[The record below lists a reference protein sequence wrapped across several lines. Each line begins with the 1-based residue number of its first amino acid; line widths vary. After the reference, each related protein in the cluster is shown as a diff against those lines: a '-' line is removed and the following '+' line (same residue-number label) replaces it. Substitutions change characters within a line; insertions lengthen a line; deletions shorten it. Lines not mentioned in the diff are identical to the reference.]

1 MFEQYVIC
9 EQGFRNVSEKGQ
21 VTGFQ
26 LRLRIANWR
35 GLPLSLIEDVR
46 VNVDGVAFPRDAIKV
61 SVGGGSFTLDEM
73 IPRSDVRWQFD
84 EIATVTIRKPG
95 GLAPGMHDIAVV
107 EQIRTGLA
115 ALPTSERPT
124 GMVALAGSPN
134 VATKKMT
141 LVA

>member
-1 MFEQYVIC
+1 MFERYVIS
-9 EQGFRNVSEKGQ
+9 EEGFKNVSEKGQ

-46 VNVDGVAFPRDAIKV
+46 VNVDGVNYPRDSV
-61 SVGGGSFTLDEM
+61 RVTVGGHTFTLDEM

-84 EIATVTIRKPG
+84 ELATVTILKPG
-95 GLAPGMHDIAVV
+95 GLAQGMHEVAVV

-115 ALPTSERPT
+115 ALPTSELPST
-124 GMVALAGSPN
+124 VASMIGTN
-134 VATKKMT
+134 VAKKKMT

>member
-1 MFEQYVIC
+1 MFERYVIC
-9 EQGFRNVSEKGQ
+9 EEGFKNVSEKGQ

-46 VNVDGVAFPRDAIKV
+46 VNVDGVSFPRDTV
-61 SVGGGSFTLDEM
+61 RVTVGGHTFTLDEM

-84 EIATVTIRKPG
+84 ELATVTILKPG
-95 GLAPGMHDIAVV
+95 GLTQGIHEVAVV

-115 ALPTSERPT
+115 ALPTSQLPSS
-124 GMVALAGSPN
+124 VASMIGTN
-134 VATKKMT
+134 VAKKKMT

>member
-1 MFEQYVIC
+1 MFEQYVSC
-9 EQGFRNVSEKGQ
+9 EQGFNNVSEKGQ

-46 VNVDGVAFPRDAIKV
+46 VSVDGVAFPRSAIQV
-61 SVGGGSFTLDEM
+61 AVGGHSFTLDEM

-95 GLAPGMHDIAVV
+95 GLAPGMHEVAVV

-115 ALPTSERPT
+115 ALPTSLIPSST
-124 GMVALAGSPN
+124 IASMGAN

>member
-1 MFEQYVIC
+1 MFERYVIC
-9 EQGFRNVSEKGQ
+9 EEGFKNVSEKGQ

-46 VNVDGVAFPRDAIKV
+46 VNVDGVSFPRDSVRVA
-61 SVGGGSFTLDEM
+61 VGGHIFTLDEM

-84 EIATVTIRKPG
+84 ELATVTILKPG
-95 GLAPGMHDIAVV
+95 GLARGMHEVAVV

-115 ALPTSERPT
+115 ALPTSQLPSS
-124 GMVALAGSPN
+124 VASLIGTN
-134 VATKKMT
+134 VAKKRIT

>member
-1 MFEQYVIC
+1 MFESYVIC
-9 EQGFRNVSEKGQ
+9 EQGFKNVSDKGQ

-46 VNVDGVAFPRDAIKV
+46 VRVDGESFPRNTIQLA
-61 SVGGGSFTLDEM
+61 VGGHTFTLDEM

-84 EIATVTIRKPG
+84 EIATVTVRKPG
-95 GLAPGMHDIAVV
+95 GLAPGVHDVAVV

-115 ALPTSERPT
+115 ALPTAQAPSSAASIGT
-124 GMVALAGSPN
+124 N
-134 VATKKMT
+134 VATRKMT